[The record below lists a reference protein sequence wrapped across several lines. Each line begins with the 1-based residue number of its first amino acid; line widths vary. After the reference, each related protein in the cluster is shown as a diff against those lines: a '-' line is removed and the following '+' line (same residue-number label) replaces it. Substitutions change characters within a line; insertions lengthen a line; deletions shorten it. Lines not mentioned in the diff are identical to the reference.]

1 MKENIKE
8 KLPVQKFKLTPITSK
23 NDINYIK
30 EPNIKIDTQNK
41 KVKFLTKKKE
51 FFQTKKCSETN
62 KKKLKNSN
70 FNEGRWKKDE
80 NNQFILGITLYGN
93 NWKKVKSLIRTR
105 TAIQVRSHAQKFF
118 KRMKLCKNDKLGI
131 DFTLDSI
138 NNIND
143 MIKQI
148 KLTNPNY
155 DTINIFKEL
164 SNNSNIKSTC
174 KSSKKKNKLNN
185 NEDKIN
191 ISIIND
197 NQNIIINEEKEK
209 ENQNLINNNITNNK
223 NIDLFHFNNIQNN
236 NIININNNNQQL
248 LNNSFQLNTKNN
260 FPINNNVLNS
270 NIYNNLLKY
279 YLSLNYNNLL
289 FINSLYQIDLL
300 FKPIENMYLFN
311 MINNNNLIN
320 ILNRNNPNNN
330 NIPSDNLFYQL
341 NQQNQNNNF
350 DNQQK

>member
-8 KLPVQKFKLTPITSK
+8 KNPIQKCKLTPITSK

-30 EPNIKIDTQNK
+30 IEQNIKIDTQNK
-41 KVKFLTKKKE
+41 KVKFLTKKNV
-51 FFQTKKCSETN
+51 FFQIKKYSEKN

-93 NWKKVKSLIRTR
+93 NWKKVKSLIKTR

-164 SNNSNIKSTC
+164 SNNSNIK
-174 KSSKKKNKLNN
+174 
-185 NEDKIN
+185 
-191 ISIIND
+191 
-197 NQNIIINEEKEK
+197 
-209 ENQNLINNNITNNK
+209 
-223 NIDLFHFNNIQNN
+223 
-236 NIININNNNQQL
+236 
-248 LNNSFQLNTKNN
+248 
-260 FPINNNVLNS
+260 
-270 NIYNNLLKY
+270 
-279 YLSLNYNNLL
+279 
-289 FINSLYQIDLL
+289 
-300 FKPIENMYLFN
+300 FK
-311 MINNNNLIN
+311 
-320 ILNRNNPNNN
+320 
-330 NIPSDNLFYQL
+330 
-341 NQQNQNNNF
+341 
-350 DNQQK
+350 